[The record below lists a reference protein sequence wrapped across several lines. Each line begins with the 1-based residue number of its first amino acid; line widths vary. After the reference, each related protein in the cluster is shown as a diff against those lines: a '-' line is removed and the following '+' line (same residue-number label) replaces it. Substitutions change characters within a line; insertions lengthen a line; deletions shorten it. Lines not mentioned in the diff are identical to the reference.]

1 MKRRRFLSIVVGAAA
16 ALFSASGASGA
27 SWAAAPAAPPTAA
40 AKDLL
45 RVFVGAYTGGKSLGI
60 YVFAIDPVSGRL
72 VNGPTLA
79 APSESPS
86 FLALHPS
93 GRFLYAVNEVANFRG
108 GKTGAVSAFAVD
120 PVTGKL
126 ALLNQQPSEGADPC
140 HLIVD
145 RSGRRLVVANYT
157 AGSVSVLPLA
167 SDGRIEPASSV
178 RRYTG
183 SGPNKARQEG
193 PHAHAVLFDGAQR
206 YLLCADLGTD
216 AIHVE
221 RFDGGAARLTPNDP
235 DGVALE
241 AGSGPRHLAW
251 SPSGDVLYAINEL
264 RSTVCAFRWD
274 ATRGV
279 LTPFQTITTL
289 PERFSGE
296 NTAAEV
302 AVSPDGR
309 FVYASNRGD
318 DSLAVFAADRS
329 GKLAPAGRIPTGGRT
344 PRSFAIDPT
353 GRWLIVAN
361 QGSDS
366 VVVFRLE
373 PETGFPRAVG
383 APISIPAPVCILFP
397 PPHGA
402 ERTKETPR

>member
-1 MKRRRFLSIVVGAAA
+1 MKRRRFLSILAGAAA
-16 ALFSASGASGA
+16 ALLSASGGSG
-27 SWAAAPAAPPTAA
+27 AAAPSAPPSV
-40 AKDLL
+40 AKDVV
-45 RVFVGAYTGGKSLGI
+45 RVFVGTYPGGKSLGI

-72 VNGPTLA
+72 VTGPTLA
-79 APSESPS
+79 GPSGNPS

-120 PVTGKL
+120 PITGKL
-126 ALLNQQPSEGADPC
+126 ALLNQQPSQGANPC
-140 HLIVD
+140 HLVVD
-145 RSGRRLVVANYT
+145 RSGRHLVVANYT
-157 AGSVSVLPLA
+157 AGNVAVLPLG

-241 AGSGPRHLAW
+241 PGSGPRHLAW
-251 SPSGDVLYAINEL
+251 RPSGEALYAINEL

-279 LTPFQTITTL
+279 LTPFQTITAL
-289 PERFSGE
+289 PEGFTGD

-318 DSLAVFAADRS
+318 DSLAVFAADPS
-329 GKLAPAGRIPTGGRT
+329 GKLSPAGRFPTGGRT
-344 PRSFAIDPT
+344 PRSFAIDPA

-366 VVVFRLE
+366 VAVFRLD
-373 PETGFPRAVG
+373 PETGAPGVVG
-383 APISIPAPVCILFP
+383 APISIPAPVCILFYP
-397 PPHGA
+397 PRGA